1 MASAITQK
9 YIVLFISNILAW
21 LDWDND
27 VIWCHYEDMLLNLLA
42 KSNPIIF
49 PSKRK
54 ILKEQGVWQ
63 NQEVGKHIL
72 INVRSFIR
80 IWNLFV
86 AYPQK
91 SSLQSTVQS

>member
-1 MASAITQK
+1 MATAITQK

-27 VIWCHYEDMLLNLLA
+27 VIWYHYEDMLLNLLA

-54 ILKEQGVWQ
+54 ILK
-63 NQEVGKHIL
+63 
-72 INVRSFIR
+72 
-80 IWNLFV
+80 
-86 AYPQK
+86 
-91 SSLQSTVQS
+91 